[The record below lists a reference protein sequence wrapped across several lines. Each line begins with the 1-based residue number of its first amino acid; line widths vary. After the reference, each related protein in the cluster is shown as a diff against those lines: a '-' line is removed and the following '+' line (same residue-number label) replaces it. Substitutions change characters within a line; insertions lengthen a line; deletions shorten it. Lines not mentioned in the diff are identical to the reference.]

1 MTSEGHADPAP
12 TPASCVVGAVDL
24 GGSHVAASHV
34 ALFGDDLTPER
45 VGAFER
51 RNLLRGSTATAT
63 LDAIAATM
71 IAVDGAA
78 GRPATAWVLG
88 VPGPF
93 DYEHGVSRIEAR
105 GKLDELYGVDVR
117 SELAD
122 RLGIAE
128 PDRLRFLNDAA
139 AAGLGEWWAGA
150 GRGARRFLYVTL
162 GTGFGSAFVEDGAVV
177 DDDPRVPPGGL
188 LGVVALRGE
197 IADEWLSTRGISRRW
212 SGPPAD
218 AEAIAARAGLGDRSA
233 VDLFGAFGAD
243 LAAVLQPW
251 LASFQPGAV
260 AVGGGLAGA
269 YDLFAPA
276 LSAGLAGVET
286 PIVPARLPAV
296 APLIGAAAWWSDATA
311 TRPTPA

>member
-1 MTSEGHADPAP
+1 VTSEGHADPAP
-12 TPASCVVGAVDL
+12 TLASCVVGAVDL

-34 ALFGDDLTPER
+34 ALFGDDRTPER

-51 RNLLRGSTATAT
+51 RNLLRGSTSTAT

-93 DYEHGVSRIEAR
+93 DYD
-105 GKLDELYGVDVR
+105 LDGVDVR

-122 RLGIAE
+122 RLGIAA
-128 PDRLRFLNDAA
+128 PDQLRFLNDAA

-150 GRGARRFLYVTL
+150 GRGTRRFLYLTL

-177 DDDPRVPPGGL
+177 DDDPRVPTGGL
-188 LGVVALRGE
+188 LGEVVLRGE
-197 IADEWLSTRGISRRW
+197 IADEWLSTRGIARRW
-212 SGPPAD
+212 SGTPAD
-218 AEAIAARAGLGDRSA
+218 AETIAARAGLGDRSA

-243 LAAVLQPW
+243 LAEVLQPW

-276 LSAGLAGVET
+276 LSGGLAGVET

-296 APLIGAAAWWSDATA
+296 APLIGAAAWWSDAAA
-311 TRPTPA
+311 TRSSPA

>member
-12 TPASCVVGAVDL
+12 TLASCVVGAVDL

-150 GRGARRFLYVTL
+150 GRGTRRFLYVTL

-188 LGVVALRGE
+188 LGVVALAARLPTSGCRRG
-197 IADEWLSTRGISRRW
+197 ASPGVGPAPRPTRRR
-212 SGPPAD
+212 SPPAPG
-218 AEAIAARAGLGDRSA
+218 AATALRSTCSAPSAPTSPRSYSPGWRRSSQAPSPSA
-233 VDLFGAFGAD
+233 VDW
-243 LAAVLQPW
+243 Q
-251 LASFQPGAV
+251 
-260 AVGGGLAGA
+260 
-269 YDLFAPA
+269 APTTC
-276 LSAGLAGVET
+276 S
-286 PIVPARLPAV
+286 PR
-296 APLIGAAAWWSDATA
+296 
-311 TRPTPA
+311 R